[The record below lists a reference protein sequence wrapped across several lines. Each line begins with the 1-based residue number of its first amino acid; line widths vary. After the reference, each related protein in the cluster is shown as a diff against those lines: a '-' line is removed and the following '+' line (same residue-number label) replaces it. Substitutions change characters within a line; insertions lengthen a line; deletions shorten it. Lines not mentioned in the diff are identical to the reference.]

1 MDLHAR
7 QRVIRLGDRPLVMG
21 IVNVTPDSF
30 FDGGAYLD
38 PGAAV
43 DHALRLVDEGADIL
57 DIGAESTRPGAT
69 PLDSEKESRRL
80 IPVVS
85 AVAKSVSTPIS
96 VDTSKSLVARA
107 AIDAGAV
114 IINDI
119 TAMRG
124 DGTMRDLIAETG
136 AGLVLMHMQGTPQT
150 MQQAPQYENV
160 VAEVTTFLSERVR
173 FAMEGEIAKNQII
186 LDPGIG
192 FGKFLEHNLDL
203 LAGLESLTR
212 LGYPLL
218 VGLSRKAFLGHLTN
232 QPVEARLMGT
242 AAAVSLAVE
251 KGASILRVHDVAAMR
266 DVMKVAT
273 AVKQRQTARLKEQH
287 A

>member
-43 DHALRLVDEGADIL
+43 DHALRLIDEGADIL

-124 DGTMRDLIAETG
+124 DGTMRHLITETG

-160 VAEVTTFLSERVR
+160 VAEVATFLSERVR
-173 FAMEGEIAKNQII
+173 FAMEGGIAKNQII

-192 FGKFLEHNLDL
+192 FGKVLDHNLDL

-218 VGLSRKAFLGHLTN
+218 IGLSRKAFLGHLTN

-251 KGASILRVHDVAAMR
+251 KGANILRVHDVAAMR

-273 AVKQRQTARLKEQH
+273 AIKQRQTARLKEQH